1 MTAKRSQMWPGRRGG
16 WQRLGAAP
24 RGGRADGWR
33 GPAPGGPWGG
43 QRASRT
49 RSERAA
55 AGRAG
60 PVGEVIDRGLL
71 GWLWGWEPREAWFV
85 GWGCRVGIRGEEKA
99 WEEREERGDP
109 PG

>member
-1 MTAKRSQMWPGRRGG
+1 MTVESAGPSG
-16 WQRLGAAP
+16 WESCLWGWAAEL
-24 RGGRADGWR
+24 AVW
-33 GPAPGGPWGG
+33 GPWLWGRG

-60 PVGEVIDRGLL
+60 PAGEVADRGLL
-71 GWLWGWEPREAWFV
+71 GWLWGWEPWEAWFA

-99 WEEREERGDP
+99 WEEREEMGDP
-109 PG
+109 WANRT